1 MPEEPCQCPDC
12 QRFYREHDRLIRE
25 FPTLRQQQELNW
37 AALQSF
43 RTLSGRVLED
53 LQKQQGA
60 RQQQDQAAAN
70 ARGPAAS
77 ADESSD
83 GLQQAMADLENINAH
98 LFSIEALMERVF
110 DVRVPEEIEQKFR
123 ELAGELA
130 PDPLNVDR
138 LRLNRLLHQTPD
150 LPRPQLKQASR
161 CVADKGGQSFPP
173 RPFGITTVEKSPHQD
188 KAVASS

>member
-53 LQKQQGA
+53 LQKQQSA

-150 LPRPQLKQASR
+150 LPDRS
-161 CVADKGGQSFPP
+161 
-173 RPFGITTVEKSPHQD
+173 
-188 KAVASS
+188 

>member
-25 FPTLRQQQELNW
+25 NPTLRQQQELTW

-43 RTLSGRVLED
+43 RTMAGRALEE
-53 LQKQQGA
+53 LQRRHGDDGPAGA
-60 RQQQDQAAAN
+60 TPAPGPAPAGAAA
-70 ARGPAAS
+70 AAGQAGGEPAPAS
-77 ADESSD
+77 AEAEA
-83 GLQQAMADLENINAH
+83 LQQAMADLENINAH

-110 DVRVPEEIEQKFR
+110 DVRVPDDVEQVFR

-130 PDPLNVDR
+130 PDPLNADR

-150 LPRPQLKQASR
+150 LPPDRR
-161 CVADKGGQSFPP
+161 
-173 RPFGITTVEKSPHQD
+173 
-188 KAVASS
+188 